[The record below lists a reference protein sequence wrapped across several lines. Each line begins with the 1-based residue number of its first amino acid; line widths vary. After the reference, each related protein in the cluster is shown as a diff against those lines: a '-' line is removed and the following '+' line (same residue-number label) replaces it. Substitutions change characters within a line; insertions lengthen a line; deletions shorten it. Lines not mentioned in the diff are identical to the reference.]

1 MWTEEKIK
9 QVIAIKEEAVVAI
22 KDRIAEAKA
31 WRESGLRMKSPEF
44 VKASDEEKE
53 EAERKLALLEEQIK
67 VLTAVLDIRK

>member
-9 QVIAIKEEAVVAI
+9 QVIAIKEEAVVAT
-22 KDRIAEAKA
+22 KARIAETKV

-44 VKASDEEKE
+44 VKAADEEKE
-53 EAERKLALLEEQIK
+53 EAECKLALLEEQIK